1 MCLWF
6 INMGKSEER
15 VLLILAICVFV
26 VHTPAEAWY
35 KQAAGPSYYS
45 VGRASGLLSGI
56 RRSAIRRDEADTRD
70 SGGFTQNNAILQ
82 TNSRKFAL
90 KNMVSST
97 TQFYLFLWLVYPIRA
112 WDTIQ
117 TDGFV
122 SNKWPETNPCYSC
135 RKSETDPIMCKFS
148 SRS

>member
-1 MCLWF
+1 
-6 INMGKSEER
+6 MGKSEER

-56 RRSAIRRDEADTRD
+56 RSAIRRDEADTRD

-82 TNSRKFAL
+82 SNSRKFAL
-90 KNMVSST
+90 KNMPVCVKDVLPELQSCELMLDSTFRCEAAVILTLDFSDCVNTRGSS
-97 TQFYLFLWLVYPIRA
+97 LFP
-112 WDTIQ
+112 D
-117 TDGFV
+117 
-122 SNKWPETNPCYSC
+122 
-135 RKSETDPIMCKFS
+135 
-148 SRS
+148 